1 MKITEVVL
9 ERIKDNQELDAYV
22 KGAVSKIS
30 KHITSNKMIFFPE
43 YTDHDI
49 THFEAVLET
58 AVDLAT
64 EKSRELMSDVDFALL
79 TTSVMLHDLG
89 MHLTKDGFCT
99 LISADGPLRPI
110 EGFGDRPWNE
120 LWVSFL
126 AEARRFD
133 ANKLESLFGTNYKPV
148 TTFPSF
154 DDPWDEFDILLVG
167 EFLRRHHP
175 RLAHEIA
182 LQGLPSIDGSVVR
195 LCQTDTDYE
204 KFLSDIGG
212 LVARSHGMGLRQTF
226 SYLESKYNNKIE
238 TRSAHPIYLMSLLRI
253 ADYLQ
258 IQSERAPAART
269 QVSKF
274 NSPISTREWSVH
286 QCVSDITNLTDPEAI
301 DITAQP
307 EDVATFLRLKYWVED
322 LQRELDITWAILG
335 EVYGLHSHS
344 GLNKLGLHIRRI
356 KSNIDD
362 AEGFAKT
369 INYIPERIAFETSG
383 SELLKLLVG
392 PLYSN
397 DISVGL
403 RELVQNATDAVKELD
418 QLVLDGSIDEPK
430 RRADVI
436 GDVQIDF
443 ELSNDQQSGAWT
455 RVTKIVVIDRGVGM
469 TQDIIKN
476 YFLMAGASFRS
487 SDAWKEKFERP
498 DGLKTVQRS
507 GRFGVGALAAFLLGD
522 KITVETRHYSEPT
535 TRGLKFSAGIET
547 GAINVLRHDCEVGT
561 KIQIE
566 VPERLQTQVG
576 KLLPSRYS
584 KEVSSHQP
592 ISQYFGRYPKL
603 VYTEDGKEIPWDEK
617 CYLPSKSNRYEDP
630 WNYFETENFEV
641 NWSYEAH
648 APDLAVNQIRVS
660 GSNEERF
667 GPHNIERSFSSS
679 IFNLPS
685 LSIGD
690 NSGSFPLNLQRNSYA
705 SKELSFADE
714 ILADI
719 TDEFVFSCL
728 WQMSEDR
735 ELVFP
740 RYRGQNLGPS
750 YDRRK
755 HVWLRCSDG
764 VILNNAHFL
773 NCYTPR
779 YALMRYGGRDD
790 ASTLDQLIVGL
801 PAKSLLAHDAND
813 EFSGRKFTMK
823 GKLTRTLQGQAIEF
837 ISQSTTAL
845 NVFIPSSFVDLIKS
859 KMKPG
864 QSATKLLDGLEK
876 DVVDGWMI
884 QRGTRLSEP
893 EAVHNW
899 RKTLKKDGSDTSVI
913 GFHELSNYKQ
923 PPKKNRDVV
932 VFDRWIELVGVPY
945 LPNSKVKVD
954 QLLTQLREKLGEKYE
969 IFERR
974 AYKAMQSKK
983 KRAEGK

>member
-9 ERIKDNQELDAYV
+9 ERIKNNQELDAYV

-30 KHITSNKMIFFPE
+30 SHISANKLIFFPE

-64 EKSRELMSDVDFALL
+64 EKSRELMSDIDFALL

-99 LISADGPLRPI
+99 LISADSPLRPI

-133 ANKLESLFGTNYKPV
+133 ANKLESLFGANYKPV
-148 TTFPSF
+148 TEFPSF
-154 DDPWDEFDILLVG
+154 DDPWNEFDYLLVG

-182 LQGLPSIDGSVVR
+182 LQGLPSVNGTVVR
-195 LCQTDTDYE
+195 LCQADTEYE

-212 LVARSHGMGLRQTF
+212 LVARSHGMALRQTF
-226 SYLESKYNNKIE
+226 SYLERKYNNKIE

-258 IQSERAPAART
+258 IQNERAPAART

-307 EDVATFLRLKYWVED
+307 EGVETFLRLKHWVED
-322 LQRELDITWAILG
+322 LQRELDFTWATLG

-344 GLNKLGLHIRRI
+344 GLNKLGLRIRRI

-362 AEGFAKT
+362 VEGFAKT
-369 INYIPERIAFETSG
+369 VDYIPERIAFETSG

-418 QLVLDGSIDEPK
+418 QLVRDGSIDEPK
-430 RRADVI
+430 RRTDVI

-443 ELSNDQQSGAWT
+443 ELSNDRQGGAWNK
-455 RVTKIVVIDRGVGM
+455 VTKIVITDRGVGM
-469 TQDIIKN
+469 TQDIIKD

-487 SDAWKEKFERP
+487 SDAWRKKFERS
-498 DGLKTVQRS
+498 DGLNAVQRT

-535 TRGLKFSAGIET
+535 SRGLKFSAGIET
-547 GAINVLRHDCEVGT
+547 GAINVRRHDCELGT
-561 KIQIE
+561 KIQID
-566 VPERLQTQVG
+566 VPERLQKQVG
-576 KLLPSRYS
+576 QLLPSNYL

-592 ISQYFGRYPKL
+592 VSQYFGRYPKL
-603 VYTEDGKEIPWDEK
+603 VYTEDGIEIPWNRK
-617 CYLPSKSNRYEDP
+617 CYLPSRSNRYEDP

-641 NWSYEAH
+641 NWSYAEG

-660 GSNEERF
+660 NRDKNRYWPS
-667 GPHNIERSFSSS
+667 NIERAFGSS
-679 IFNLPS
+679 IFDLPS

-705 SKELSFADE
+705 SKELSFANELLVDV
-714 ILADI
+714 

-728 WQMSEDR
+728 WQKAEDSEL
-735 ELVFP
+735 EFP
-740 RYRGQNLGPS
+740 KYPGLALGPS
-750 YDRRK
+750 YDLRK

-764 VILNNAHFL
+764 VILNNVHFL
-773 NCYTPR
+773 NSYSPK
-779 YALMRYGGRDD
+779 YALIRYGGRDD

-801 PAKSLLAHDAND
+801 PAKSLLAHEAND

-823 GKLTRTLQGQAIEF
+823 GKLTRTLQGEAIDF
-837 ISQSTTAL
+837 ISQSTTAFS
-845 NVFIPSSFVDLIKS
+845 VFVPSSFVGLIKS

-864 QSATKLLDGLEK
+864 QTATKLLDRLEK

-884 QRGTRLSEP
+884 QCGTGLLEP
-893 EAVHNW
+893 ATVNTW
-899 RKTLKKDGSDTSVI
+899 RRTLKKDGSDTSVI
-913 GFHELSNYKQ
+913 SFHELSNSSVL
-923 PPKKNRDVV
+923 PKKNNDVV
-932 VFDRWIELVGVPY
+932 VFDRWIELLGVPY
-945 LPNSKVKVD
+945 LPNSKVEVD
-954 QLLTQLREKLGEKYE
+954 QLLSQLKDKIGEKYE
-969 IFERR
+969 TFERR
-974 AYKAMQSKK
+974 ANEAMQRKRRKK
-983 KRAEGK
+983 S